1 MFSMQS
7 LKCPCVHWTNSRL
20 GKSSTLTKHE
30 SVPAA
35 LLALNQ
41 PLSNSYADIYTYACI
56 HTGSESH
63 TLHTHAHPSSRKLL
77 GMKLNGFTRLFTG
90 MSSLA
95 SLYKYRSTYVSN
107 KIIFVEHKTSLL
119 SQLFPAVL
127 AASEHLRLQAWLFLI
142 GPAHT
147 WRQNL
152 YKGQHA
158 IYRWQDVS

>member
-7 LKCPCVHWTNSRL
+7 LKRPCVHRTNSRL
-20 GKSSTLTKHE
+20 GKSSTLTKHK

-56 HTGSESH
+56 HTGSESRTLMH
-63 TLHTHAHPSSRKLL
+63 TQGAESCWGWNLMDLQGSS
-77 GMKLNGFTRLFTG
+77 

-107 KIIFVEHKTSLL
+107 KILFVNKSALSAFSSCFGSFWTPETASLTVSNRTRPHL
-119 SQLFPAVL
+119 EASQSPNEEKKSKVPKAESV
-127 AASEHLRLQAWLFLI
+127 
-142 GPAHT
+142 
-147 WRQNL
+147 
-152 YKGQHA
+152 
-158 IYRWQDVS
+158 